1 MRIAD
6 NLEKVNENIAAAAA
20 RAGRDPADVTLVVVT
35 KTRTPDE
42 IREAAAAGVET
53 FGENRVQEATAKIP
67 ELADL
72 PVSWH
77 MVGHLQRNK
86 VKAALELFDVVQS
99 LDSLRLAAEI
109 DKRASAPVPCLLE
122 VNTSGEESKF
132 GVTPPEVET
141 VISGLTQYP
150 NIGLRGLMTV
160 GPLTADEARI
170 KRAFAELAG
179 RAIDG
184 DDRRLRDSHRRRRD
198 HYTRRPRHIRR
209 ETLLINYSI
218 SKSSEWGFKRS
229 PSVRLFVTATAA
241 AEPSLS
247 SPRSSNLQRT
257 PRPTDSTLS

>member
-132 GVTPPEVET
+132 GVT

-160 GPLTADEARI
+160 GPLTADEDRI

-179 RAIDG
+179 LFGKVKTDATPRFRELSMGMTDDYEIAIEEGATIIRVGRAIFG
-184 DDRRLRDSHRRRRD
+184 E
-198 HYTRRPRHIRR
+198 RP
-209 ETLLINYSI
+209 Y
-218 SKSSEWGFKRS
+218 
-229 PSVRLFVTATAA
+229 
-241 AEPSLS
+241 
-247 SPRSSNLQRT
+247 
-257 PRPTDSTLS
+257 

>member
-6 NLEKVNENIAAAAA
+6 NLGKVNENIAAAAA

-42 IREAAAAGVET
+42 IREAAAASIET
-53 FGENRVQEATAKIP
+53 FGENRVQEAAAKIP
-67 ELADL
+67 ELADV

-86 VKAALELFDVVQS
+86 VKMALELFDVVQS

-132 GVTPPEVET
+132 GVAPPEVET

-150 NIGLRGLMTV
+150 NIDLQGLMTV
-160 GPLTADEARI
+160 GPLTADEGRI
-170 KRAFAELAG
+170 RRAFAELAG
-179 RAIDG
+179 LFGKVKTDATPRFRELSMGMTDDYEIAIEEGATIIRIGRAIFG
-184 DDRRLRDSHRRRRD
+184 E
-198 HYTRRPRHIRR
+198 RP
-209 ETLLINYSI
+209 Y
-218 SKSSEWGFKRS
+218 
-229 PSVRLFVTATAA
+229 
-241 AEPSLS
+241 
-247 SPRSSNLQRT
+247 
-257 PRPTDSTLS
+257 